1 MPASAIMSKCICRG
15 GVSLITKNND
25 EDNII
30 I

>member
-1 MPASAIMSKCICRG
+1 MPASAIMSKCIRRG
-15 GVSLITKNND
+15 GVALITKNND